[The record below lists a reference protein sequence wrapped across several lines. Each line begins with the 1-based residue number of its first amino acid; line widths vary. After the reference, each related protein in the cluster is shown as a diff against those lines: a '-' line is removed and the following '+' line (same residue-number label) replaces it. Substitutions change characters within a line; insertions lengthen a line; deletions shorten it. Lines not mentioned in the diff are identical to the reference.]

1 MLKSVSTDIEIFHEL
16 IESNSH
22 YVDKTPFIK
31 TIFQDHT
38 VSVMALMR
46 PGNFGKTLTLSTFH
60 DFLTLNPENPGD
72 TSRQEKW
79 FKDTEIL
86 KNAEYKD
93 FCCQY
98 MGKFPVVFISLKQV
112 DGSEFERAYYQFG
125 CIVFD
130 MYNSF
135 SYLAESPKLNNA
147 EKRIFNEIASDK
159 NFICNIA
166 NKDRITDSLSKL
178 LMFLHK
184 HHGIKPILLI
194 DEYEVPIAKAAR
206 NNYYKEMINIISPFL
221 GNALKTNFDLD
232 RAVLT
237 GSIRATS
244 ESIFGGLN
252 HFYYCTVIDDCHD
265 DISGG
270 LGFTEEETQ
279 KVLSYYELSDCYEE
293 VRKNYGGYYFGDVQ
307 MLCPRD
313 VMSFCKE
320 NYKKAG
326 YNKAER
332 ENREITAGNYRI
344 NTGSSDV
351 IEEFMRLAEH
361 RDIDMMQSLMDGES
375 IIVEVKEALCHVDLK
390 RQIID
395 DFWTLLLFTGF
406 LTFDPQY
413 ISEEEDVCSV
423 HIPNEEIRKCFKS
436 KILNFYKKNTVIKN
450 RTDDLIKGLFTGD
463 AELVENSLSGLLAK
477 YVSIRDFST
486 RAPKENYYQGFM
498 NGLLINGTSYI
509 EEHKSNV
516 ESGDGYVDIIAASV
530 NSDTVAVLELKQT
543 DRPFGA
549 RLIAAQKAVEQII
562 EKDYASVYIS
572 DPLVRNVYAYGI
584 CFHNKS
590 CSVVVKKLK

>member
-1 MLKSVSTDIEIFHEL
+1 M
-16 IESNSH
+16 
-22 YVDKTPFIK
+22 
-31 TIFQDHT
+31 
-38 VSVMALMR
+38 
-46 PGNFGKTLTLSTFH
+46 
-60 DFLTLNPENPGD
+60 
-72 TSRQEKW
+72 
-79 FKDTEIL
+79 
-86 KNAEYKD
+86 
-93 FCCQY
+93 
-98 MGKFPVVFISLKQV
+98 SLR
-112 DGSEFERAYYQFG
+112 EH
-125 CIVFD
+125 
-130 MYNSF
+130 
-135 SYLAESPKLNNA
+135 NA

-194 DEYEVPIAKAAR
+194 DEYDVPIAKAAR

-395 DFWTLLLFTGF
+395 DFWTLLLFTG
-406 LTFDPQY
+406 L
-413 ISEEEDVCSV
+413 
-423 HIPNEEIRKCFKS
+423 NEEIKECFKS
-436 KILNFYKKNTVIKN
+436 KILNFYKNNTVIKN

-486 RAPKENYYQGFM
+486 KAPKENYYHGFM
-498 NGLLINGTSYI
+498 NGLLVNGASLI
-509 EEHKSNV
+509 QEQKSNF
-516 ESGDGYVDIIAASV
+516 ESGNGYVDLIIKSQKNSDIIAIID
-530 NSDTVAVLELKQT
+530 SDENDDKV
-543 DRPFGA
+543 
-549 RLIAAQKAVEQII
+549 LIADSAIEQII
-562 EKDYASVYIS
+562 NKKYADAYIKRNDIREVYI
-572 DPLVRNVYAYGI
+572 YGI
-584 CFHNKS
+584 CFYAKE
-590 CSVVVKKLK
+590 CSVVGKKLK

>member
-1 MLKSVSTDIEIFHEL
+1 MLKSVSTDLEIFHEL
-16 IESNSH
+16 IESYSH

-98 MGKFPVVFISLKQV
+98 MGKFPVIFISLKNVKGNDFISAYRQFASV
-112 DGSEFERAYYQFG
+112 VYGMYSEFR
-125 CIVFD
+125 
-130 MYNSF
+130 
-135 SYLAESPKLNNA
+135 YLAD
-147 EKRIFNEIASDK
+147 SDK
-159 NFICNIA
+159 LYDDEISSFRQYL
-166 NKDRITDSLSKL
+166 NKEYLQDINNSNDVSNSLAIL
-178 LMFLHK
+178 LKFLHS
-184 HHGIKPILLI
+184 HHGIKPIVLI
-194 DEYEVPIAKAAR
+194 DEYDVPMASATR
-206 NNYYKEMINIISPFL
+206 NNYSEKIGDIIGHFL
-221 GNALKTNFDLD
+221 GDALKTNMDIGQT
-232 RAVLT
+232 VLT

-326 YNKAER
+326 YNKAGR

-413 ISEEEDVCSV
+413 IGEEEDVCSV
-423 HIPNEEIRKCFKS
+423 YIPNEEIRKCFKS

-486 RAPKENYYQGFM
+486 RAPKENYYHGFM
-498 NGLLINGTSYI
+498 NGLLVNGASLI
-509 EEHKSNV
+509 QEQKSNF
-516 ESGDGYVDIIAASV
+516 ESGNGYVDLIIKSQKNSDIIAII
-530 NSDTVAVLELKQT
+530 ELKQT
-543 DRPFGA
+543 SDENDDKV
-549 RLIAAQKAVEQII
+549 LIADSAIEQII
-562 EKDYASVYIS
+562 NKKYADAYIKRNDIREVYI
-572 DPLVRNVYAYGI
+572 YGI
-584 CFHNKS
+584 CFYTKE